1 MGGKLSLRIATAD
14 DLPRIM
20 DLAREIC
27 EENGFLRANLALL
40 ASEFWPALHA
50 DHGICAVIG
59 APGQAIEGLVLL
71 RIGTMWYSDEVVLE
85 EKVLCVGGQYRAAK
99 GGRARAL
106 CEFSKETAD
115 SLGLPL
121 LIGILSQGR
130 RAAKVRLYTR
140 QFGEPAGAF
149 FLYRATTGGHGFT
162 EH

>member
-1 MGGKLSLRIATAD
+1 MSEFDLRIATPD
-14 DLPRIM
+14 DLPKIM

-40 ASEFWPALHA
+40 ASEFWPALNM

-59 APGQAIEGLVLL
+59 KPGSEIEGLVLL
-71 RIGTMWYSDEVVLE
+71 RVGTLWYSDEIVLE
-85 EKVLCVGGQYRAAK
+85 EKVLCVGSKYRAAK

-106 CEFSKETAD
+106 CEFSKKSAD

-121 LIGILSQGR
+121 LIGILSHGR
-130 RAAKVRLYTR
+130 QAAKVRLYTR

-149 FLYRATTGGHGFT
+149 FLYGARTGGHGVT

>member
-1 MGGKLSLRIATAD
+1 MSEFQLRIATPD
-14 DLPRIM
+14 DLPGIM
-20 DLAREIC
+20 ELAREIC
-27 EENGFLRANLALL
+27 QENGFLRANLALL
-40 ASEFWPALHA
+40 ASEFWPALHS

-59 APGQAIEGLVLL
+59 KPTKPIEGLVLL
-71 RIGTMWYSDEVVLE
+71 RIGTMWYSEEIVLE
-85 EKVLCVGGQYRAAK
+85 EKVLCVGSKYRAAK

-106 CEFSKETAD
+106 CEFSKKTSD

-130 RAAKVRLYTR
+130 QAAKVRLYTR

-149 FLYRATTGGHGFT
+149 FLYRATTGGHGVT